1 MSQMTS
7 ALTATTT
14 RSTIPLSDR
23 KINPVEMVRSQFRS
37 RLAPRTPMHVG
48 TVAELAAEKFGRVP
62 IYLDKP
68 FAWDPAQRVE
78 LDYVELAE
86 MVGQMSAV
94 LTAAGLK
101 RWDRVAIVK
110 TGNYD
115 VLPLAMAVGRCGG
128 IPALLSPGL
137 DPDIINILLKRLD
150 PRFIITDQAVAEHAA
165 LNPDRLRALN
175 ATAIASIEG
184 GIPVADLWGSPI
196 PAPSPL
202 RDDDPMMIT
211 HTSSTTGVSKLVE
224 HSPRTA
230 SFGVWIETIVPF
242 LHTSHDLFANSIA
255 HVHAR
260 GVCAIM
266 SSLCR
271 GTSLL
276 GIGSPDED
284 TIVSLFSRYRPTIVE
299 AHPND
304 YMKWERFADDP
315 SRPFASPRVY
325 INNFDAIHPRTVR
338 TLLGASTR
346 ALPLWIQS
354 YGQSETLPMTVNVY
368 TRRSI
373 ARAHDDGMR
382 SVGWPCPRVRMRIAD
397 PETSKRRAD
406 QTKPGK
412 IQARTPGR
420 ALGFVGTPDKFSERR
435 HGKWFDTGDWGQKGR
450 LGQLELLDRVA
461 DRIEGVES
469 CLRIEDVLLDRFPD
483 ADEIVVVPGADSQP
497 VPVVCL
503 ADGKQFDAELWRV
516 AAAGVSRLGDPFVVS
531 LADLPRTATL
541 KSRRYLLSE
550 MVKGDGVGDLGQVSR
565 QVALR
570 EGA

>member
-1 MSQMTS
+1 MSSTI
-7 ALTATTT
+7 TGTET

-23 KINPVEMVRSQFRS
+23 KINPVQMIRSQFKG
-37 RLAPRTPMHVG
+37 RLSPRTPLHIG

-68 FAWDPAQRVE
+68 FTWDPVQRVE

-86 MVGQMSAV
+86 LVGQMSAV
-94 LTAAGLK
+94 LKAAGLK

-110 TGNYD
+110 SGNYD

-137 DPDIINILLKRLD
+137 DPDIINILLERLD
-150 PRFIITDQAVAEHAA
+150 PRFVITDEKVAKHASLDA
-165 LNPDRLRALN
+165 DRLRALN
-175 ATAIASIEG
+175 CTAIAPIEG
-184 GIPVADLWGSPI
+184 GVAAADLWGGPI

-202 RDDDPMMIT
+202 RADDPMMIT

-242 LHTSHDLFANSIA
+242 LHASDELFANSIA

-271 GTSLL
+271 GTALL

-304 YMKWERFADDP
+304 YMKWERLAGDP
-315 SRPFASPRVY
+315 SQPFASPRIY

-338 TLLGASTR
+338 TLLGASKR
-346 ALPLWIQS
+346 ALPLWFQS
-354 YGQSETLPMTVNVY
+354 YGQSETLPMTVNMY
-368 TRRSI
+368 TKRSS
-373 ARAHDDGMR
+373 ARAHEEGMR
-382 SVGWPCPRVRMRIAD
+382 SVGWPCPRVRIRIAD

-406 QTKPGK
+406 QSQPGK
-412 IQARTPGR
+412 IQAKTPGR
-420 ALGFVGTPDKFSERR
+420 ALGFIGTPEKFSERR
-435 HGKWFDTGDWGQKGR
+435 HGKWFDTGDWGRKGR
-450 LGQLELLDRVA
+450 LGQVELLDRVA

-483 ADEIVVVPGADSQP
+483 ADEIVVVPGADDRP
-497 VPVVCL
+497 VPVICL
-503 ADGKQFDAELWRV
+503 RDGKPFDVEVWQV
-516 AAAGVSRLGDPFVVS
+516 AAAGVNGLGDPFVVT

-550 MVKGDGVGDLGQVSR
+550 MVKSNGNGNGNLGQVSR
-565 QVALR
+565 RVALR